1 LRLWGVI
8 GAIVAAIVL
17 FMAAVSGTGAAV
29 PRPNPALTP
38 GAVFADATPDVFCA
52 AGYTAK
58 VRNVSAATRAAV
70 LRLYGWDPET
80 TRKYELDHLIPL
92 ELGGSNDA
100 ANLWPEPGGL
110 AYGFARKDRL
120 ENALHRLVCTG
131 QLDYREAQQAI
142 AADWWAAYLRWVGPR

>member
-1 LRLWGVI
+1 
-8 GAIVAAIVL
+8 
-17 FMAAVSGTGAAV
+17 MAAVDTIG
-29 PRPNPALTP
+29 
-38 GAVFADATPDVFCA
+38 
-52 AGYTAK
+52 
-58 VRNVSAATRAAV
+58 SAATRSAV
-70 LRLYGWDPET
+70 LRSYGWDPAT

-110 AYGFARKDRL
+110 EYGFARKDRL